1 MIQFA
6 LPEAFLLVPLAALL
20 LRRRLW
26 PRPLL
31 GTLRVL
37 CLLALCALL
46 ASPYRPGA
54 EDGRDLVLVLD
65 RSRSMPAAS
74 LAAAQELADGIAAGL
89 QPGDRLGVVT
99 FGRKPAIE
107 RVPQRPFSW
116 PQLGREVDVDGS
128 DLAAAVG
135 AGLTLVPPGR
145 QGSLLVF
152 SDGEANG
159 GDLEGAARAAV
170 RAGVRVDTHFVARGV
185 GADLA
190 VADLSVPAQIPVGE
204 PFAVTAVVTAGT
216 AGPARF
222 SLFGDGEVVRAGEVQ
237 LQAGRNVLQFR
248 RVLQAAGLHEVA
260 IEVQRDD
267 DPVPGNNRG
276 LAVVRGEGGTR
287 MICVTPGGREDR
299 LTRTLRALGI
309 DVVVAA
315 PQSAPLT
322 LQQLDAVRC
331 VILEDVAAGDLPAGA
346 MPTLA
351 HWVREL
357 GGGLLM
363 TGGKSSFGV
372 GGYHRS
378 PVEDV
383 LPVTMELREEQRR
396 FGLAMAIALDRS
408 GSMQA
413 DAGGT
418 TKMQLADRGAATAV
432 ELLSPIDA
440 VAVLAVDSAAH
451 VVVPLQSAKDKRAI
465 ADQVRQIESAGG
477 GIYVDAA
484 LQAAAAELK
493 ASTQQNRHIVLF
505 ADAADAE
512 QPGDYKTFVP
522 ELAAAGI
529 TVSVIGL
536 GTPAD
541 SDADLLVDIARLGKG
556 RCHFVAEAAD
566 LPRVFA
572 QETIQVA
579 RSAMVEEETQVRA
592 LPPLAA
598 LGDMP
603 LSFPTIGGY
612 SVAWQRPR
620 GELALQTANEQH
632 SPVLSYWQIGL
643 GRAAA
648 LLAEVDGA
656 ATGPMADWPELGTFL
671 GTLVRWLGGGQ
682 LPGVYVD
689 ARRDGADGLF
699 TIEVEES
706 QATLLD
712 RVRGVLSPPEGRAA
726 PLAFERTG
734 PARLVAR
741 VPLSTAGVYRAALQV
756 DDAVFRLPP
765 LALPYSPELAPVAD
779 PRGGERTLRRLA
791 TTTGGTVQPSVEQVL
806 TGDRRSWGRQDFGP
820 WCGWTLLA
828 LWLLEIAVRRFHLTL
843 PTPAFLQ
850 PREPVPK
857 PELRDAPRPA
867 PRREVPPPP
876 PPAAAAEPESPLL
889 DAITRAQR
897 RSRRR

>member
-1 MIQFA
+1 MIRFA
-6 LPEAFLLVPLAALL
+6 TPEAFLIVPLAALL
-20 LRRRLW
+20 LRHRLW

-31 GTLRVL
+31 GTLRLL
-37 CLLALCALL
+37 CLLALAALL

-54 EDGRDLVLVLD
+54 EDGRDVVMVLD
-65 RSRSMPAAS
+65 GSRSMPAAS
-74 LAAAQELADGIAAGL
+74 QAAAQELADAIAAGL
-89 QPGDRLGVVT
+89 LPGDRLGVVT

-107 RVPQRPFSW
+107 RVPQRPFTW
-116 PQLGREVDVDGS
+116 PAFARQLDVDGS

-152 SDGEANG
+152 SDGETNG
-159 GDLEGAARAAV
+159 GDLEAAARAAV
-170 RAGVRVDTHFVARGV
+170 RAGVRIDTHFVARGV

-190 VADLSVPAQIPVGE
+190 VADLAVPAQIPVGE

-216 AGPARF
+216 EGPARF
-222 SLFGDGEVVRAGEVQ
+222 ALYGDGELVREGTVQ

-248 RVLQAAGLHEVA
+248 RVLQAAGMHEVA

-276 LAVVRGEGGTR
+276 LGVVRGEAGTHVV
-287 MICVTPGGREDR
+287 CVTPGGREDR
-299 LTRTLRALGI
+299 LTRTLRALGV
-309 DVVVAA
+309 DVTVTAPQAA
-315 PQSAPLT
+315 PLS

-331 VILEDVAAGDLPAGA
+331 VVLEDVAAGDLPSGA
-346 MPTLA
+346 MTTLA
-351 HWVREL
+351 QWVRDL

-378 PVEDV
+378 PIEDV

-413 DAGGT
+413 DAGGQ

-440 VAVLAVDSAAH
+440 VAVLAIDSAAH
-451 VVVPLQSAKDKRAI
+451 VVVPLQSAKDKNAI
-465 ADQVRQIESAGG
+465 AEQVRQIESAGG
-477 GIYVDAA
+477 GIYVEAA
-484 LQAAAAELK
+484 LHAAAAELR

-512 QPGDYKTFVP
+512 EPGDYRTFVP

-541 SDADLLVDIARLGKG
+541 SDANLLVEVARLGKG

-579 RSAMVEEETQVRA
+579 RSAMVEEPTGVKV

-598 LGDMP
+598 LGDVP
-603 LSFPTIGGY
+603 LQFPRIGGY

-620 GELALQTANEQH
+620 GELALQTDDEQH
-632 SPVLSYWQIGL
+632 APVLSYWQVGL

-648 LLAEVDGA
+648 FLAEVDGG
-656 ATGPMADWPELGTFL
+656 ATGEMAEWSELGTFL

-682 LPGVYVD
+682 VPGVYVD
-689 ARRDGADGLF
+689 ARREGADGLF
-699 TIEVEES
+699 TIEVEED
-706 QATLLD
+706 QASLLD
-712 RVRGVLSPPEGRAA
+712 RVRGVLSPPDARPED
-726 PLAFERTG
+726 LLFERTG
-734 PARLVAR
+734 AARLVAR
-741 VPLSTAGVYRAALQV
+741 VPLARAGVYRAALQV

-779 PRGGERTLRRLA
+779 PRGGERTLRRLSLA
-791 TTTGGTVQPSVEQVL
+791 TGGRVQPDTSAIL
-806 TGDRRSWGRQDFGP
+806 AGDRRSWGRQDFGP
-820 WCGWTLLA
+820 WCAWALLA
-828 LWLLEIAVRRFHLTL
+828 LWLLEIAARRFHVTL
-843 PTPAFLQ
+843 PTPAFLRRAA
-850 PREPVPK
+850 PPPP
-857 PELRDAPRPA
+857 PELRDAPRPEP
-867 PRREVPPPP
+867 PRPSAPPPP
-876 PPAAAAEPESPLL
+876 PQAPPEPESRLF
-889 DAITRAQR
+889 DAITRAQQR
-897 RSRRR
+897 TRRR